1 MSGRSQPDESMTF
14 EGGAFDSTLEG
25 GKAFGTVRVAY
36 NGVIFESAKGTVA
49 LPLDG
54 LEIKLGG
61 ANDRLIFFSHPSQP
75 KTAIHT
81 ADHAAL
87 KHPLLAGHHRL
98 TAQIGA
104 VRMKK
109 RVALGVF
116 LGIVFLLVAG
126 LVGLVMSLDKLS
138 TAAASAIP
146 VDAEIKLGDTL
157 FNQIKGGSKLVEDPV
172 VLEQLK
178 LLTGPLVEG
187 IGDAKYPLK
196 FHIVEDATLN
206 AFAMPGGNVVLH
218 TGLLLAADTPEEV
231 AGVLGHEIA
240 HVTKR
245 HGFRG
250 IISSAGLY
258 ILVSTLVGDVSSILA
273 VVADNSA
280 FLLDQKF
287 SRDFE
292 READEVGWDYL
303 LKADIDPRG
312 MVGFFKKLQEEEK
325 RMLENS
331 PVGGIEGALSV
342 LSTHPATEERI
353 ATLEAKIKTLP
364 PGKEYRKFAL
374 NYAEF
379 KDSLRSKLHTA
390 PSEKRK

>member
-1 MSGRSQPDESMTF
+1 MSQSGEDAVF

-36 NGVIFESAKGTVA
+36 NGILFESAKGKVA

-61 ANDRLIFFSHPSQP
+61 ANDRLIFFSHPSLP
-75 KTAIHT
+75 KTVIHT

-87 KHPLLAGHHRL
+87 KHPMLAGHRGL
-98 TAQIGA
+98 VAQIGQ
-104 VRMKK
+104 VRTKK
-109 RVALGVF
+109 RVALAVLLGV
-116 LGIVFLLVAG
+116 VFLLVAG
-126 LVGLVMSLDKLS
+126 VVGLVMSKNKLS
-138 TAAASAIP
+138 AVAANAIP
-146 VDAEIKLGDTL
+146 VKWEVELGDTL
-157 FNQIKGGSKLVEDPV
+157 FKQIKGRSKMVEDPV

-178 LLTGPLVEG
+178 LLTGPLIEG
-187 IGDAKYPLK
+187 IGDAKYPLQ

-206 AFAMPGGNVVLH
+206 AFAMPGGHVVLH

-240 HVTKR
+240 HVTRR

-258 ILVSTLVGDVSSILA
+258 IVVSTFVGDMSSILA
-273 VVADNSA
+273 VVANNSA
-280 FLLDQKF
+280 YLLDQKF

-292 READEVGWDYL
+292 READEVGWEYL
-303 LKADIDPRG
+303 LKANIDPRG

-331 PVGGIEGALSV
+331 PVGKIEGALSV
-342 LSTHPATEERI
+342 LSTHPATQERI
-353 ATLEAKIKTLP
+353 DTLETKIKALP
-364 PGKEYRKFAL
+364 GGANHRKFAL

-379 KDSLRSKLHTA
+379 KDSLRAKLHSA
-390 PSEKRK
+390 PSDKRK